1 MKRTKVLLVDEEDTI
16 LNAYSFLLGK
26 EGYHVLTAYN
36 GSKAME
42 KLHRQR
48 FDLVITD
55 LATKNGNGHT
65 VLEEIRE
72 MFPLI
77 PVIVLTEKLSPVV
90 KQFAFS
96 MGAYALIQ
104 KPCSCEMLISCISRS
119 LKRSNCYQ

>member
-1 MKRTKVLLVDEEDTI
+1 MNRAKVLLVDEEESI
-16 LNAYSFLLGK
+16 LDVYSFLLSK
-26 EGYHVLTAYN
+26 EGYSVLTACS
-36 GSKAME
+36 GRKAVE

-65 VLEEIRE
+65 VLEEIKE

-90 KQFAFS
+90 KQFVFS
-96 MGAYALIQ
+96 MGACALIE
-104 KPCSCEMLISCISRS
+104 KPCSGGLLLSFIRRS
-119 LKRSNCYQ
+119 LKRKRCYQ